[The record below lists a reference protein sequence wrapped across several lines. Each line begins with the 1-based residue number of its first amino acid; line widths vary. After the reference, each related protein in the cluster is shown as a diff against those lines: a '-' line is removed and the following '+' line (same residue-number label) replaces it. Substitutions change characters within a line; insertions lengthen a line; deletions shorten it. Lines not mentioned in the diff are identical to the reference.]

1 MLSSTSARMLRR
13 AVAAPASR
21 RAMSTTHSFDISGS
35 FEVSSWL
42 VYFGLVIVGDDV
54 LLEEACRVLF
64 IMAADDGKLFVG
76 CLFV

>member
-13 AVAAPASR
+13 AVAMPASR

-42 VYFGLVIVGDDV
+42 VRLLLLLLLMLV
-54 LLEEACRVLF
+54 LLRF
-64 IMAADDGKLFVG
+64 QRKLAVFYYG
-76 CLFV
+76 TG